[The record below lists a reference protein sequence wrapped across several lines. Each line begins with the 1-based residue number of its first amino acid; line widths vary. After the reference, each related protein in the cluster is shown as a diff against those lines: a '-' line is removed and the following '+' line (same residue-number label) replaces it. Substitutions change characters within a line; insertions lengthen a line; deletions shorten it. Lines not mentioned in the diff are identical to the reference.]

1 MMTLVPMLFGSKNP
15 RHPPAF

>member
-1 MMTLVPMLFGSKNP
+1 MTLVPMLFGSKNP